1 MKQTIINNKKQKQTI
16 KQKIMYNKLFNSL
29 DKALEN
35 SIRTYIKEHVLN
47 FFNIYKEDGTRI
59 NEMLF
64 MNFVEE
70 VFLAAYGHS
79 NEPAWIQ
86 EGTIKENKK
95 TIDIIAYVL
104 KDEIQKNNL
113 SEVLNF

>member
-1 MKQTIINNKKQKQTI
+1 
-16 KQKIMYNKLFNSL
+16 MYNKLFNSL

-35 SIRTYIKEHVLN
+35 SIRAYIKEHVLN
-47 FFNIYKEDGTRI
+47 FFNIYKENGTRI

-79 NEPAWIQ
+79 NEPAWIK